1 MWWIVPRILA
11 VVAWIVGLTAAGAA
25 LGSVWGGVWQGG
37 LAGCMLAS
45 GAWVAWDSWRG
56 VRLDRWLNLRPEQPT
71 PLESGLWGHL
81 GVRVERLLRLRE
93 ADTRR
98 EQARLSHFLRAIE
111 ASPNGVLLLDE
122 YEQIE
127 WCSVVAADH
136 LGLDAQ
142 RDLRQRITNLV
153 RLPAFVKALHEAPDD
168 ADPVVSLPR
177 PRGQGTVLVTLRRF
191 GEGQRLLLTQD
202 ITERERNEA
211 MRRDFVANVSHEI
224 RTPLTVLAGFIE
236 TMATLPLT
244 EAERKRVLVLMDQQ
258 SRRMQALVGDLL
270 ALARLEGS
278 PRPPLDHWVSLDKI
292 GQAIEAEARGLSAG
306 RHQFRFDW
314 GREVSLAG
322 SESELQSAV
331 ANLVNNAV
339 RYTPGQGGRIS
350 VRCEPRGE
358 GGGLAIHVQDG
369 GPGIPPEHIHRLTE
383 RFYRVD
389 GSRSRE
395 TGGTGL
401 GLSIVKHVVQRHG
414 GELQIRSELGQGACF
429 SLLLPAVRCRWAPA
443 EVPRLASCV
452 EADQEAGG
460 R

>member
-1 MWWIVPRILA
+1 MIWIVPRVLA
-11 VVAWIVGLTAAGAA
+11 TVAWVAGSTA
-25 LGSVWGGVWQGG
+25 LGGWLGSHWGMTWQMG
-37 LAGCMLAS
+37 LAGSVAATAL
-45 GAWVAWDSWRG
+45 WVIRDSWRG
-56 VRLDRWLNLRPEQPT
+56 ARIDRWLNTRPEAHS
-71 PLESGLWGHL
+71 PLESGFWGSI
-81 GVRVERLLRLRE
+81 GVRMERSLRLRE

-98 EQARLSHFLRAIE
+98 EQARLNHFLRAIE

-122 YEQIE
+122 HEQIE
-127 WCSVVAADH
+127 WCSANAAEH
-136 LGLDAQ
+136 LGLDPQ

-153 RLPAFVKALHEAPDD
+153 RSPAFVKALHEAAAD
-168 ADPVVSLPR
+168 ADPVVALPLPR
-177 PRGQGTVLVTLRRF
+177 GRGTVLVTLRRF

-244 EAERKRVLVLMDQQ
+244 EAERKRVLVLMEQQ

-306 RHQFRFDW
+306 RHQFSFDW
-314 GREVSLAG
+314 GDGLSLAG
-322 SESELQSAV
+322 NESEFQSAL

-339 RYTPGQGGRIS
+339 RYTPGEGGCIS
-350 VRCEPRGE
+350 VRCDALPE
-358 GGGLAIHVQDG
+358 GGLAIRVSDT
-369 GPGIPPEHIHRLTE
+369 GPGIPAEHLSRLTE

-401 GLSIVKHVVQRHG
+401 GLSIVKHVAQRHG
-414 GELQIRSELGQGACF
+414 GSLQVRSEMGKGSCF
-429 SLLLPAVRCRWAPA
+429 SLLLPAGRCRHQPLNVTDPA
-443 EVPRLASCV
+443 ARA
-452 EADQEAGG
+452 A
-460 R
+460 